1 MAFSGIQVGFRHNP
15 GFRPFW
21 GMGVLGGGLVRIA
34 QSILT
39 LREFRVKV
47 YVHHQHHLNLSLLS
61 NIPYQGGGGDYR
73 VFMI

>member
-21 GMGVLGGGLVRIA
+21 GMGVLGGSGSYSPKQINSQLDVARKLSSSTSS
-34 QSILT
+34 QSYSLSILSPI
-39 LREFRVKV
+39 R
-47 YVHHQHHLNLSLLS
+47 
-61 NIPYQGGGGDYR
+61 GGAIIG